1 MRVGDR
7 KMEIK
12 EIKRFMKEKK
22 ITQKEL
28 SLMSN
33 VPLQTIKYILT
44 ERTTNPCID
53 TMQGNKKSPRRNR
66 GRKFRKFYCT
76 QRGRKKIALCLQPI
90 ERGDERAFN
99 CARRKCRPRSERK
112 AKSGVI

>member
-7 KMEIK
+7 KIEIK

-76 QRGRKKIALCLQPI
+76 QRARKRLLYAYNLLSEAMKEHLIVLAENAAHVPSVKQN
-90 ERGDERAFN
+90 RA
-99 CARRKCRPRSERK
+99 
-112 AKSGVI
+112 